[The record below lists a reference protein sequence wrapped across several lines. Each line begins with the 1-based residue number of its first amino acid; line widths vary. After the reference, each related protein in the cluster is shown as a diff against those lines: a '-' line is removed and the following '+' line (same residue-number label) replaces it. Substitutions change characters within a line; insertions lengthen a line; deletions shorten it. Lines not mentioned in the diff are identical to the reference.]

1 MPSFWKKKN
10 KPDHQFKKKFFLTQ
24 ETSNELF
31 HREVQHWTKK
41 L

>member
-1 MPSFWKKKN
+1 MPSVWKKKN
-10 KPDHQFKKKFFLTQ
+10 KPDHQFKKNLTQ

-31 HREVQHWTKK
+31 HREVQHWRKK